1 MRKLVEYKIISGQVV
16 ETRRSWLQVRQPGEA
31 RKGRAPRKAGN
42 TSEKKIKQNEAS
54 STKELARV
62 INSTFRAGDA
72 HVVLKYDNDS
82 IPADYEAA
90 ALRLKKFLER
100 VRREFRHRFN
110 RLPVLCWVTANWSP
124 RREAPAR
131 LHHHLVV
138 EKEAA
143 AVIHEL
149 WDGGGYSEE
158 DLDGRG
164 DHTDLAAY
172 MIANVAGLPA
182 GKKKWHATR
191 NVSRPI
197 YTEPVAV
204 YDVEGIQPDK
214 GATIKAHESYADEDG
229 RITSAYLR
237 CVLPVRPY
245 VRGGKIVMPAQ
256 KKRKDKGG

>member
-62 INSTFRAGDA
+62 INSTFRPGDA
-72 HVVLKYDNDS
+72 HVVLKYDNDHV
-82 IPADYEAA
+82 PADYEAA

-100 VRREFRHRFN
+100 VRREFRRRFN

-138 EKEAA
+138 
-143 AVIHEL
+143 
-149 WDGGGYSEE
+149 
-158 DLDGRG
+158 
-164 DHTDLAAY
+164 
-172 MIANVAGLPA
+172 
-182 GKKKWHATR
+182 
-191 NVSRPI
+191 
-197 YTEPVAV
+197 
-204 YDVEGIQPDK
+204 
-214 GATIKAHESYADEDG
+214 
-229 RITSAYLR
+229 
-237 CVLPVRPY
+237 
-245 VRGGKIVMPAQ
+245 
-256 KKRKDKGG
+256 